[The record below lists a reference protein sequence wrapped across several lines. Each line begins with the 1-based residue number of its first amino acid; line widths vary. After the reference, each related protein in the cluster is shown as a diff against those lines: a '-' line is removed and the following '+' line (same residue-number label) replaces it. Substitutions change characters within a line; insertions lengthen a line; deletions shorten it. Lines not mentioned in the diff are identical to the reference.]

1 MEHWIKQLKT
11 RSGELL
17 RGESLKVPFKLHINA
32 YRRQGLRY
40 AGGYKN
46 GN

>member
-17 RGESLKVPFKLHINA
+17 RGESLKENHFHTADLGIA
-32 YRRQGLRY
+32 QACL
-40 AGGYKN
+40 GYSW
-46 GN
+46 G